1 MKVHFTI
8 EFPTRSGEPVD
19 YENDV
24 DVMNPKVTMQPE
36 VSDNNHIPIQK
47 SLKEQTET
55 PINSSPVDTEE
66 YQDEIQ
72 KFQERMK
79 KGEIDKEELEQTIED
94 YQKKNLDL
102 VGKLHTCQMEN
113 AKLKAMMKKAP
124 DEQIE
129 ELIQENESLKEEL
142 KNKVK
147 EQKEEN
153 QEDSQ
158 YLREEIRDLRSKM
171 KERDERIE
179 KMIEQERESADSIIK
194 YRTQAEQVE
203 IELKEQK
210 AKMEEKYKH
219 FEELNK
225 YISDLLHEKKKLS
238 LNMDEKETQWKEMK
252 EKLEQKNKGETE
264 TLKRI
269 ENEVQQKSLEDNQK
283 KWDEFQKK
291 IEIKETEIER
301 LKSQIKLADQALNK
315 EGEDVIVVKQLGE
328 TVLLKLEELEDICE
342 IMNIDFNRTDINEI
356 RKQGHGLQPVDYAKY
371 VHTNLKIIGDR
382 QQTIYNHLR
391 G

>member
-24 DVMNPKVTMQPE
+24 DVMNPKVSMQPE
-36 VSDNNHIPIQK
+36 YPGKTEIPVQN
-47 SLKEQTET
+47 SLK
-55 PINSSPVDTEE
+55 PDEE
-66 YQDEIQ
+66 GESVPMESGIDQKEIEE
-72 KFQERMK
+72 FQERLK
-79 KGEIDKEELEQTIED
+79 KGEINKEELEKTVEE

-102 VGKLHTCQMEN
+102 VGKLHSSQMEV

-124 DEQIE
+124 DAQIE
-129 ELIQENESLKEEL
+129 ELIQENEALREEL
-142 KNKVK
+142 KSKVK

-158 YLREEIRDLRSKM
+158 YLRDEIRDLRTKM
-171 KERDERIE
+171 KERDDRIE
-179 KMIEQERESADSIIK
+179 KMIEQEREAADSVIK

-225 YISDLLHEKKKLS
+225 YISDLLHEKKKLGLS
-238 LNMDEKETQWKEMK
+238 MDEKTTQWKEMK
-252 EKLEQKNKGETE
+252 EELEERKKNEE
-264 TLKRI
+264 DSYKRI
-269 ENEVQQKSLEDNQK
+269 ENEVQQKSLQDNQK
-283 KWDEFQKK
+283 RWDEFQNK
-291 IEIKETEIER
+291 IELKDSEIER
-301 LKSQIKLADQALNK
+301 LKAQVKLADQALNK
-315 EGEDVIVVKQLGE
+315 EGEDVGVVKEIGE
-328 TVLLKLEELEDICE
+328 TVLLKIEELEDICE
-342 IMNIDFNRTDINEI
+342 IMNIDLTRTDVDQI
-356 RKQGHGLQPVDYAKY
+356 RKSGNGLDALLYAKY
-371 VHTNLKIIGDR
+371 VQNNLKIIGDR